1 MLTTVQTW
9 VDRAAHPFSRASADA
24 RAHERLRFYALLG
37 LALLKLFNLFGSI
50 WDIQWHASIGRD
62 SNFIPPHIVAA
73 GGFVGALGLALAVI
87 CYETYLDRRGVRLPG
102 VKRFGGITVAPAFM
116 AAALFL
122 LAGVFL
128 TFLDDQWHRAFGL
141 DVTLWSPP
149 HLAIGLVMS
158 GVDFSL
164 MAGLFVSAKRQGLSL
179 AGQAWR
185 GMYFWG
191 FVLLGAFMFESA
203 NYWTSQAF
211 IFGYQN
217 GGTGLLGLL
226 FPLLMGLLYPL
237 GLVTTLRLSKRY
249 WIVAPI
255 FALTLILQYTGTG
268 LAAVGFAIMRP
279 VSIIDEYV
287 RLNPTTT
294 VALARQF
301 ASQNGMSGLIGL
313 QQAWV
318 QWLSGI
324 PLLLVALLSLAPWAR
339 GRWLVAAPLYSLS
352 LVLTCYLWFQRL
364 PVMARYEVTGID
376 VALAALLSA
385 AGGLLLGWLGSKL
398 AGAIEAKT

>member
-1 MLTTVQTW
+1 
-9 VDRAAHPFSRASADA
+9 
-24 RAHERLRFYALLG
+24 
-37 LALLKLFNLFGSI
+37 
-50 WDIQWHASIGRD
+50 
-62 SNFIPPHIVAA
+62 VAA

-226 FPLLMGLLYPL
+226 FPLLMGLNEEARKSL
-237 GLVTTLRLSKRY
+237 GAQVPHPARLGDASEY
-249 WIVAPI
+249 GNLAVHIVENPMLNGETI
-255 FALTLILQYTGTG
+255 
-268 LAAVGFAIMRP
+268 
-279 VSIIDEYV
+279 
-287 RLNPTTT
+287 RL
-294 VALARQF
+294 
-301 ASQNGMSGLIGL
+301 
-313 QQAWV
+313 
-318 QWLSGI
+318 
-324 PLLLVALLSLAPWAR
+324 
-339 GRWLVAAPLYSLS
+339 
-352 LVLTCYLWFQRL
+352 
-364 PVMARYEVTGID
+364 D
-376 VALAALLSA
+376 
-385 AGGLLLGWLGSKL
+385 
-398 AGAIEAKT
+398 GAIRMAPR